1 MNSYYRTHFYRYYI
15 IARFCICIH
24 YFYTNKNNGE
34 ERTEIVEG
42 KENTTDRVLQSI
54 SETKKRMD
62 LCGDEISPFVVI
74 GVKAFKQAL
83 IDAKGRGVKIRYIV
97 EITKDNIAHCRELMK
112 IVSELRHL
120 NGAKGNFAVS
130 DREYVASGAA
140 LLQEQLPLHQIVY
153 SNIRTIVKQHQ
164 YLFDTLWNNARSAEL
179 RIREIKEGI
188 EPVKIEIIQ
197 DPILSREVFKQL
209 VISADKEILL
219 IFPTVRAF
227 IRHEK
232 LGTIQ
237 MLTETAKIGI
247 RIRIIMVKDKSVENS
262 IQDILQQ
269 QQNHYVDVR
278 FIKRGER
285 SLNKAT
291 SLLID
296 RKSLLVVELKDD
308 SKDDFVEATGFSTF
322 SNSDPGILAY
332 ISMFEDLWL
341 QSLLFEQVIEANKR
355 LANAN
360 EQLKIRGKMQQEF
373 INIAAH
379 ELRTPL
385 QPILGAI
392 DLIRLQQSTT
402 MQQQEGGEEVIAEAA
417 GENWEELEIIFRN
430 VKRLQRLSEDILDV
444 TRIESG
450 SLRLNREKFDLN
462 EKVRN
467 MVTDMKDAIPEAK
480 KGKLEIRAE
489 TTGEP
494 LMVSADKP
502 RIFEVISNVVSN
514 AIKFTEQGRITVRA
528 EMRDSAASVTVK
540 DSGSG
545 IDPEILPRLFTKFA
559 SKSEHGTG
567 LGLFISKKIIEAH
580 GGRIYGENNPDGK
593 GTTFVFTL
601 PLNDG

>member
-1 MNSYYRTHFYRYYI
+1 M
-15 IARFCICIH
+15 IAQLCISIH

-42 KENTTDRVLQSI
+42 MEKTTDRVLQSI

-62 LCGDEISPFVVI
+62 LCGDEISPSVVI
-74 GVKAFKQAL
+74 GYDAFKQAL
-83 IDAKGRGVKIRYIV
+83 IDAKDRGVRIRYVV
-97 EITKDNIAHCRELMK
+97 EITKDNIPHCRELMK

-130 DREYVASGAA
+130 DREYLASGAA

-164 YLFDTLWNNARSAEL
+164 YLFDTLWNNARSAEM

-188 EPVKIEIIQ
+188 EPMKIEVIQ

-209 VISADKEILL
+209 VISADEEILL

-232 LGTIQ
+232 LGT
-237 MLTETAKIGI
+237 MRLLTETAKIGA
-247 RIRIIMVKDKSVENS
+247 RIRIIMVKDKLIEKS

-269 QQNHYVDVR
+269 QQNQSIDVR
-278 FIKRGER
+278 FIKKGER
-285 SLNKAT
+285 SLNKTT
-291 SLLID
+291 SLLVD

-308 SKDDFVEATGFSTF
+308 SKDDFVEATGFSTY

-341 QSLLFEQVIEANKR
+341 QSQLFEQVIEANKR

-360 EQLKIRGKMQQEF
+360 EELKIRDKMQQEF

-392 DLIRLQQSTT
+392 DLIRLQQLAT
-402 MQQQEGGEEVIAEAA
+402 MQQQEGGEEVIAETI
-417 GENWEELEIIFRN
+417 GENLEELEIIFRN

-450 SLRLNREKFDLN
+450 SFRLNREKFDLD
-462 EKVRN
+462 EKVRKIVAE
-467 MVTDMKDAIPEAK
+467 MQDAIPATK
-480 KGKLEIRAE
+480 KEKLEIKAE
-489 TTGEP
+489 TIGEP

-502 RIFEVISNVVSN
+502 RIFEVMSNLVSN
-514 AIKFTEQGRITVRA
+514 AIKFTEEGRITIRA

-540 DSGSG
+540 DTGSG

-593 GTTFVFTL
+593 GTTFAFTL

>member
-1 MNSYYRTHFYRYYI
+1 LSS
-15 IARFCICIH
+15 FCICIH

-42 KENTTDRVLQSI
+42 KEKTTDRVLQSI

-62 LCGDEISPFVVI
+62 LFGDEISPFVVI
-74 GVKAFKQAL
+74 GVNAFKQAL

-97 EITKDNIAHCRELMK
+97 EITKDNIPHCRELMK
-112 IVSELRHL
+112 VVSELRHL

-153 SNIRTIVKQHQ
+153 SSIRTIVKQHQ

-179 RIREIKEGI
+179 RIREIEEGI
-188 EPVKIEIIQ
+188 EPMKIEVIQ

-209 VISADKEILL
+209 LISADEEILL

-232 LGTIQ
+232 LGTMRQ
-237 MLTETAKIGI
+237 LTEIARIGV
-247 RIRIIMVKDKSVENS
+247 RIRIIMVKDKLIEKS
-262 IQDILQQ
+262 IQDILRQQ
-269 QQNHYVDVR
+269 PDHPIDVR
-278 FIKRGER
+278 FIKKGER

-291 SLLID
+291 SLLVD
-296 RKSLLVVELKDD
+296 RKSLLAVELKDD
-308 SKDDFVEATGFSTF
+308 SKDDFVEATGFSTY

-341 QSLLFEQVIEANKR
+341 QSQLFEQVIEANKR

-360 EQLKIRGKMQQEF
+360 EQLNIRGKMQQEF

-392 DLIRLQQSTT
+392 DLIRLQQSAA
-402 MQQQEGGEEVIAEAA
+402 MQQQEGEEEVIAEAA
-417 GENWEELEIIFRN
+417 GENWEEIEIIFRN

-450 SLRLNREKFDLN
+450 SFRLNREQFDLD

-467 MVTDMKDAIPEAK
+467 IVAEMQDAIPATK
-480 KGKLEIRAE
+480 KEKLEIKAE
-489 TTGEP
+489 TIGEP

-502 RIFEVISNVVSN
+502 RIFEVLSNLVSN

-528 EMRDSAASVTVK
+528 EIRDGAASVTVK
-540 DSGSG
+540 DTGSG

-580 GGRIYGENNPDGK
+580 GGRIYGENNLDGK
-593 GTTFVFTL
+593 GTTFAFTL

>member
-1 MNSYYRTHFYRYYI
+1 LRS
-15 IARFCICIH
+15 FCICIH
-24 YFYTNKNNGE
+24 YFSKNKNNAE
-34 ERTEIVEG
+34 EKTEVVEG
-42 KENTTDRVLQSI
+42 KEKTTDKVLQLI

-62 LCGDEISPFVVI
+62 ICGDEISPSVVI
-74 GVKAFKQAL
+74 EYDAFKQAVNH
-83 IDAKGRGVKIRYIV
+83 AKDRGVKIRYVV
-97 EITKDNIAHCRELMK
+97 EITKDNILHCRELMK
-112 IVSELRHL
+112 IVSELKHL

-130 DREYVASGAA
+130 EREYVASGAA
-140 LLQEQLPLHQIVY
+140 LLREQLPLHQIVY
-153 SNIRTIVKQHQ
+153 SNNRTIVKQHQ

-179 RIREIKEGI
+179 RIREIEEGI
-188 EPVKIEIIQ
+188 EPVKIEVIQ

-219 IFPTVRAF
+219 IFPTVHAF
-227 IRHEK
+227 TRHEK
-232 LGTIQ
+232 LGTMRLIA
-237 MLTETAKIGI
+237 ETARLGI
-247 RIRIIMVKDKSVENS
+247 RIRIIMVKDKLIERS

-269 QQNHYVDVR
+269 QQNHSVDVR
-278 FIKRGER
+278 FIKKGER

-291 SLLID
+291 SLLVD

-308 SKDDFVEATGFSTF
+308 SKADFVEATGFSTY

-341 QSLLFEQVIEANKR
+341 QSQLFEQVIEANRR

-360 EQLKIRGKMQQEF
+360 EELKIRDKMQQEF

-379 ELRTPL
+379 ELRTPI

-392 DLIRLQQSTT
+392 DLIRLQQSAT
-402 MQQQEGGEEVIAEAA
+402 MQPQQERGEEVIAEAA
-417 GENWEELEIIFRN
+417 GEYREEIEIIFRN
-430 VKRLQRLSEDILDV
+430 VKRLERLSEDILDV

-450 SLRLNREKFDLN
+450 SFRLNREKFDLN

-467 MVTDMKDAIPEAK
+467 IAADMQDAIPATK
-480 KGKLEIRAE
+480 KEKLEIRAE
-489 TTGEP
+489 TTGES

-502 RIFEVISNVVSN
+502 RIFEVTSNLVSN
-514 AIKFTEQGRITVRA
+514 AIKFTEQGRITVKA
-528 EMRDSAASVTVK
+528 GIRDGAASVTVK
-540 DSGSG
+540 DTGSG
-545 IDPEILPRLFTKFA
+545 IDPKIMPRLFIKFA

-593 GTTFVFTL
+593 GATFVFTL